1 MSTGNFL
8 HELVGSMSQ
17 GAAGN
22 PTVAMVEAAFAHHGL
37 HWRYV
42 NMEVAPENLGAAV
55 RGAKAMGFRGFN
67 CSLPH
72 KVTVIPH
79 LDGLGASAAVMGA
92 VNCVVRRGDKFI
104 GENTDGKG
112 FLKSLQSAIDPKG
125 KTVVLFGAG
134 GAARA
139 IAVELGFAGTKRI
152 TIVNRS
158 EPRGAELV
166 ELLRD
171 QLKLDAKFVVGR
183 GDFVV
188 PAGTD
193 VVINGTSIGLSAP
206 EARLALELNSLKPGM
221 VVADVVFNP
230 VRSRLLGDAAARGC
244 RTLDGLGM
252 LVNQGIV
259 GVHYWTGITPDA
271 DVMRKALESTMGLWT
286 PLSRTLSP
294 TPT

>member
-1 MSTGNFL
+1 MSEGKFL

-22 PTVAMVEAAFAHHGL
+22 PTVAMIEAAFAHHGL
-37 HWRYV
+37 HWRYI
-42 NMEVAPENLGAAV
+42 NMEVAPEDLGTAV

-79 LDGLGASAAVMGA
+79 LDGLGESAAVMGA
-92 VNCVVRRGDKFI
+92 VNCVVRRGEKFF

-112 FLKSLQSAIDPKG
+112 FLKSLQAAVDPQG
-125 KTVVLFGAG
+125 KSVVLFGAG

-139 IAVELGFAGTKRI
+139 IAVELGLAGTKRI

-158 EPRGAELV
+158 EARGAELV
-166 ELLRD
+166 SLLRD
-171 QLKLDAKFVVGR
+171 KLTLDAELVVWR
-183 GDFVV
+183 GDYAV

-193 VVINGTSIGLSAP
+193 IVINATSIGLYAP
-206 EARLALELNSLKPGM
+206 EARLALDVASLQPCM

-230 VRSRLLGDAAARGC
+230 VRTHFLDAAAARGC
-244 RTLDGLGM
+244 LALDGLGM
-252 LVNQGIV
+252 LVNQGLV
-259 GVHYWTGITPDA
+259 GVQFWTGITPDA
-271 DVMRKALESTMGLWT
+271 AVMRQALEAAMGV
-286 PLSRTLSP
+286 
-294 TPT
+294 

>member
-1 MSTGNFL
+1 MSAGKFL

-22 PTVAMVEAAFAHHGL
+22 PTVAMIEAAFVHHGL

-79 LDGLGASAAVMGA
+79 LDGLGESAAVMGA
-92 VNCVVRRGDKFI
+92 VNCVVRRGEKLI

-112 FLKSLQSAIDPKG
+112 FLKSLESVIVPPG
-125 KTVVLFGAG
+125 KSVVLFGAG

-139 IAVELGFAGTKRI
+139 IAVELGFAGVKRI

-158 EPRGAELV
+158 ESRGAELV
-166 ELLRD
+166 ALLREK
-171 QLKLDAKFVVGR
+171 QKLAAELVVWSS
-183 GDFVV
+183 DYAV

-193 VVINGTSIGLSAP
+193 IVINGTSIGLYAP
-206 EARLALELNSLKPGM
+206 EARLALDLSSLTPGM
-221 VVADVVFNP
+221 IVADVVFSP
-230 VRSRLLGDAAARGC
+230 VRTRLLRDAAARGC
-244 RTLDGLGM
+244 RALDGLGM

-259 GVHYWTGITPDA
+259 GVKYWTGIDPDA
-271 DVMRKALESTMGLWT
+271 AVMRQALEAAMGV
-286 PLSRTLSP
+286 
-294 TPT
+294 